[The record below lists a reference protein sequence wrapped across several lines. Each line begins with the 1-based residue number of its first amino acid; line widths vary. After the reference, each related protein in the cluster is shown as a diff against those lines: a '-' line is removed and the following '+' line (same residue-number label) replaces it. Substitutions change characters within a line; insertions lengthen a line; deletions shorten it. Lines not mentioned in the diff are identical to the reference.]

1 MVIPFR
7 WLFYAPLDG
16 CYPPE
21 TLLKRVSR
29 GNYPAH
35 HRALVTYESAAVPL
49 PFWSSLLSCVGLF
62 MITMGPSHLRP
73 LIGFDQQLI
82 MVAS

>member
-7 WLFYAPLDG
+7 WLFCATVDG

-21 TLLKRVSR
+21 TLLKRVSK
-29 GNYPAH
+29 GNHPAH
-35 HRALVTYESAAVPL
+35 SRALATSESTAVSL

-62 MITMGPSHLRP
+62 MMTMGPSHLRL

-82 MVAS
+82 LVAS